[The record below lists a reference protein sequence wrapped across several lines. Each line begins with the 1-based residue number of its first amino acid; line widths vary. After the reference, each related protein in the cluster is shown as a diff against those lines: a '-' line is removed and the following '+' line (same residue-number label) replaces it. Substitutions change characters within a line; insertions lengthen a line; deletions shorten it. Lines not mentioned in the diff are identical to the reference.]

1 MPFSVETYD
10 AYDSPPYSGSG
21 LKVGS
26 FATAEEALACAKKVV
41 EAQLRSNIEHGMSA
55 EDAVRA
61 FSASGEIPMIL
72 GEGRIY
78 LQPFNYANERAHQIK
93 LEVKKRLRK

>member
-1 MPFSVETYD
+1 
-10 AYDSPPYSGSG
+10 
-21 LKVGS
+21 
-26 FATAEEALACAKKVV
+26 
-41 EAQLRSNIEHGMSA
+41 MSA